1 MAARRSQLMVT
12 EHGVVVG
19 TPAYMSPEQARGEPA
34 SAASD
39 VYAFG
44 LLLQELF
51 TGRPPYPKDIDFV
64 TLVGRAARGDTLPT
78 DRGEPRSRR
87 R

>member
-1 MAARRSQLMVT
+1 
-12 EHGVVVG
+12 
-19 TPAYMSPEQARGEPA
+19 MSPEQARGEPA

-44 LLLQELF
+44 LMLQELF

-64 TLVGRAARGDTLPT
+64 TLVGRAARGETLPPT
-78 DRGEPRSRR
+78 GASPIWRR
-87 R
+87 